1 MRTVQGIKT
10 ELEKVFKPRQASVL
24 AKVIIDTHSDLVKAD
39 DFNEL
44 KEIVR
49 ELAEAQKELANAQK
63 RTEQKLEELAEA
75 QKGSEKRL
83 TRLEVAVEELANAQ
97 KRTEEELR
105 KLVGEHSK
113 TREQVGGLSN
123 TVGYVLEDRAF
134 LSLPELLKKDF
145 GIEVRER
152 IHRRHIKDN
161 KGNYIEV
168 NILGE
173 AVRDEERITIIGEA
187 KSQLSKNDVDE
198 FIRKK
203 LNRFKGVYPK
213 IFPLLVTYMISEPDA
228 EEYAKGKGITI
239 YYSYDFEL

>member
-1 MRTVQGIKT
+1 MPSTLTPKLRYEIIELIDKHIHEKHVRREDFT
-10 ELEKVFKPRQASVL
+10 ELKNIVESLSLSV
-24 AKVIIDTHSDLVKAD
+24 K
-39 DFNEL
+39 
-44 KEIVR
+44 

-63 RTEQKLEELAEA
+63 RTE
-75 QKGSEKRL
+75 
-83 TRLEVAVEELANAQ
+83 
-97 KRTEEELR
+97 EELR
-105 KLVGEHSK
+105 KLVVEHAK

-123 TVGYVLEDRAF
+123 TVGYILEDRAF
-134 LSLPELLKKDF
+134 LSLPELLKRDF
-145 GIEVRER
+145 GIEVKER

-173 AVRDEERITIIGEA
+173 AVRDSERITIIGEA

-203 LNRFKGVYPK
+203 IKKLEGVYPK
-213 IFPLLVTYMISEPDA
+213 IFPLLVTYMISEPDV

-239 YYSYDFEL
+239 YYSYDFKLQ